1 MIKRE
6 KIAITGASGFIG
18 QALVK
23 HLESDN
29 EILCVPRSYLYEPA
43 KLESAIN
50 KFNPSVIIHLA
61 TAGNIYN
68 KDDDDTVFVANIFS
82 LYNLIRASASVDY
95 KAFVYFSSSSVA
107 LENQTMYSITKY
119 WGEVLSNY
127 TAKFNNKP
135 ITICRP
141 SSVTGI
147 GEQSTHLI
155 PVLIKSACTDKKID
169 FVENATHDFIDIN
182 DVVSAVEVLIENIDT
197 TKGNVYNISTNKMY
211 TNAQVKDIVEKVSGK
226 QIIYNKV
233 DSLREYDNSKWKVN
247 NKSLKLLGW
256 KPRVKLIDSVVNM
269 YTKYKLYGEI

>member
-6 KIAITGASGFIG
+6 KIAITGANGFIG

-23 HLESDN
+23 YLELDN
-29 EILCVPRSYLYEPA
+29 EILCVPRSCLYEPVE
-43 KLESAIN
+43 LESAIN
-50 KFNPSVIIHLA
+50 KFNPSIIIHLA

-68 KDDDDTVFVANIFS
+68 KDDDDTIFVANIFS
-82 LYNLIRASASVDY
+82 LYNLIRASALVNY

-119 WGEVLSNY
+119 WGEVLSKY

-147 GEQSTHLI
+147 GEQDTHLI
-155 PVLIKSACTDKKID
+155 PVLIKSACTDGKID
-169 FVENATHDFIDIN
+169 FVEDATHDFIDIN
-182 DVVSAVEVLIENIDT
+182 DIISAVEVLIENIDI

-211 TNAQVKDIVEKVSGK
+211 TNTQVKDIVEKVSGK
-226 QIIYNKV
+226 QIKYNKV
-233 DSLREYDNSKWKVN
+233 DSLRKYDNSNWRVN

-256 KPRVKLIDSVVNM
+256 KPKVKLIDSVVNM
-269 YTKYKLYGEI
+269 YTKYKLYG